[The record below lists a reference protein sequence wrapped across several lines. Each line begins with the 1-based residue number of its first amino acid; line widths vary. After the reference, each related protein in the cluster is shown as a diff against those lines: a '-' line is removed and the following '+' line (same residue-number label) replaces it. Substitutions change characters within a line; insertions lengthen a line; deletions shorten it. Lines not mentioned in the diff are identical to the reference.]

1 MKKSM
6 VSSLSASF
14 KKAAMPADVEEAK
27 LRNRET
33 LEILKD
39 KYLEDVAKGKADGIR
54 NSKELV
60 EVMKMEML
68 LLGEA
73 TERTENNSPEEEVRI
88 NKITQYLDVNN
99 ENVSDILAGLME
111 ELNEA
116 NDALDQSHVKK
127 DTKEDSSVTDIDSSV
142 LDELAQQAMD
152 DYMNKED
159 EE

>member
-1 MKKSM
+1 
-6 VSSLSASF
+6 
-14 KKAAMPADVEEAK
+14 MPADVEEAK
-27 LRNRET
+27 LRKWRET

-73 TERTENNSPEEEVRI
+73 TQHTENNSPEEEVCI

-99 ENVSDILAGLME
+99 ENVSDILAGLMD

>member
-1 MKKSM
+1 M

-99 ENVSDILAGLME
+99 ENVSDILAGLMD

-142 LDELAQQAMD
+142 LDETSTTS
-152 DYMNKED
+152 YG
-159 EE
+159 

>member
-33 LEILKD
+33 LETLKT
-39 KYLEDVAKGKADGIR
+39 KYMDDVMTGKADGIR
-54 NSKELV
+54 NAKELV

-73 TERTENNSPEEEVRI
+73 TERTEANSPEEELRI
-88 NKITQYLDVNN
+88 NKITNFLDTNK
-99 ENVSDILAGLME
+99 EDVSEILSGLME

-116 NDALDQSHVKK
+116 NDALDQSHVKSKEK
-127 DTKEDSSVTDIDSSV
+127 DDGSVS
-142 LDELAQQAMD
+142 LDESILDDLAQQAMEE
-152 DYMNKED
+152 YMNKED
-159 EE
+159 DEK

>member
-1 MKKSM
+1 MKRSM

-33 LEILKD
+33 LEIMKN

-54 NSKELV
+54 NAKELV

-73 TERTENNSPEEEVRI
+73 TERTETNSPEEEVRI
-88 NKITQYLDVNN
+88 NKITQYLDVND
-99 ENVSDILAGLME
+99 ENVSGILAGLMD

-127 DTKEDSSVTDIDSSV
+127 DTKEDASVTDIDSAA

-159 EE
+159 DE

>member
-1 MKKSM
+1 MKKTM

-99 ENVSDILAGLME
+99 ENVSDILAGLMD

>member
-99 ENVSDILAGLME
+99 ENVSDILAGLMD

>member
-1 MKKSM
+1 MKKTM

-73 TERTENNSPEEEVRI
+73 TERTESNSPEEEVRI

-99 ENVSDILAGLME
+99 ENVSDILAGLMD

-127 DTKEDSSVTDIDSSV
+127 DTKEDASVTDIDSSV

-152 DYMNKED
+152 DYMSKED
-159 EE
+159 DE

>member
-1 MKKSM
+1 MKRSM

-33 LEILKD
+33 LEMLKT
-39 KYLEDVAKGKADGIR
+39 KYMEDVAKGKADGIR

-73 TERTENNSPEEEVRI
+73 TERTDTNSPEEEVRI
-88 NKITQYLDVNN
+88 SKITEYLDVNADD
-99 ENVSDILAGLME
+99 VKGILDGLMNQ
-111 ELNEA
+111 LNEA
-116 NDALDQSHVKK
+116 NDSLDQSHVKK
-127 DTKEDSSVTDIDSSV
+127 QKEEDPVDIDESV

-152 DYMNKED
+152 EYLNSERDED
-159 EE
+159 E

>member
-1 MKKSM
+1 MKKTM

-54 NSKELV
+54 NAKELV

-73 TERTENNSPEEEVRI
+73 TERTESNSPEEEARI
-88 NKITQYLDVNN
+88 NKITQYLDANN
-99 ENVSDILAGLME
+99 ENVSDILAGLMD

-116 NDALDQSHVKK
+116 NDALDQSHVKSKEK
-127 DTKEDSSVTDIDSSV
+127 DDGSVS
-142 LDELAQQAMD
+142 LDESILDDLAQQATEE
-152 DYMNKED
+152 YMNKED
-159 EE
+159 DEK